1 MDRNKAFELL
11 KNKIKSKNMIKHC
24 LAVEVCLRKLAEYFK
39 EDIEKWGIAG
49 LLHDYDYE
57 ELIEFPEK
65 HALVGA
71 DELEKL
77 GLDKESAQAI
87 RAHNEMNGT
96 PRNTRFEKAI
106 YSVDPITGLIVAA
119 ALVLPSKKISELTTE
134 SILNR
139 IKEERF
145 AAGAKRKNI
154 LACSEFGL
162 SLEQF
167 SKICLEAM
175 QGISNELGL

>member
-1 MDRNKAFELL
+1 MERNQALELL
-11 KNKIKSKNMIKHC
+11 KNKIKNKNMIKHC
-24 LAVEVCLRKLAEYFK
+24 LATEACLIKLAEYFK
-39 EDIEKWGIAG
+39 EDVNKWGIAG

-57 ELIEFPEK
+57 EMINFPEK

-96 PRNTRFEKAI
+96 PRNTVFEKAI
-106 YSVDPITGLIVAA
+106 YSVDPMTGLIVAA

-134 SILNR
+134 SIINR
-139 IKEERF
+139 VKEERF

-162 SLEQF
+162 TLEQF

>member
-1 MDRNKAFELL
+1 MERKEALELL
-11 KNKIKSKNMIKHC
+11 KNKIKNKNMFKHC
-24 LAVEVCLRKLAEYFK
+24 LATEACLRKLAEYFK
-39 EDIEKWGIAG
+39 EDTDKWGIAG

-57 ELIEFPEK
+57 EMLEFPEK

-77 GLDKESAQAI
+77 GLDKESCQAI
-87 RAHNEMNGT
+87 RAHNEANGT
-96 PRNTRFEKAI
+96 LRNTRFEKAI
-106 YSVDPITGLIVAA
+106 FSVDPMTGLIVAA
-119 ALVLPSKKISELTTE
+119 VLVLPGKKISELTTE

-162 SLEQF
+162 TLDQF